1 MRLSDRESHLI
12 WSTSTGPDRADFT
25 SAPGGL
31 GLVQDFLNTVNVQEY
46 GPDLLADTALARA
59 WAAVSV
65 RTWSLLRGVDAEPP
79 TLNDADLSR
88 LRALRDTI
96 AKMVAGEPPDQTAA
110 VSATLTLSDTG
121 EVRLE
126 PSGGGWRWLASALW
140 AEIMLGQQDGTWRR
154 VKRCHNHTCGSTF
167 YDRSKNNSGVW
178 HDVKT
183 CGNVANLRASRA
195 RRRERQRAAE
205 DGGLSPASGA
215 SATGLEPN

>member
-1 MRLSDRESHLI
+1 MSEWSASGRL
-12 WSTSTGPDRADFT
+12 PVA

-46 GPDLLADTALARA
+46 GPDLLADTALARD
-59 WAAVSV
+59 WAAAAV

-110 VSATLTLSDTG
+110 VSATFELSDTG

-195 RRRERQRAAE
+195 RRRERERAAE
-205 DGGLSPASGA
+205 DSRFNPASGA
-215 SATGLEPN
+215 SATALEPN